1 MPKIP
6 LFVIIIFICVAVGT
20 VIVNQR
26 LQTGGF
32 KDAEEVIIQA
42 LKSSPAAETPA
53 AASAAQKPLREKTL
67 VELCDPIRGLMDDI
81 DFSRNPSTARPL
93 DL

>member
-1 MPKIP
+1 MMIEIHSPEAEA
-6 LFVIIIFICVAVGT
+6 IIRRRMSV
-20 VIVNQR
+20 
-26 LQTGGF
+26 GGF

-42 LKSSPAAETPA
+42 LKSSPAAEMPA
-53 AASAAQKPLREKTL
+53 GASAAQKPLLQKTL

>member
-1 MPKIP
+1 MMIEIHSPEAEA
-6 LFVIIIFICVAVGT
+6 IIRRRMSA
-20 VIVNQR
+20 
-26 LQTGGF
+26 GGF
-32 KDAEEVIIQA
+32 KDAEDVIIQA
-42 LKSSPAAETPA
+42 LKYSPAAETPA

>member
-1 MPKIP
+1 MTIQITRPE
-6 LFVIIIFICVAVGT
+6 VEAII
-20 VIVNQR
+20 NQR

-42 LKSSPAAETPA
+42 LKSSPAAETP